1 MHPDSLEGLTENSG
15 VATWTGSGQTEA
27 QAEKPQMLNCD
38 QVAWLKHVLDRFE
51 AAVRREGP
59 SISRGVKAAKMAAVL
74 EIAELMG
81 CAFEDDAAK
90 HNAISDFPELYQGK
104 RANEPKAPIR

>member
-1 MHPDSLEGLTENSG
+1 MHPDSTPTNGG
-15 VATWTGSGQTEA
+15 DATWTGSGQTA
-27 QAEKPQMLNCD
+27 APAEKPRMLGCD
-38 QVAWLKHVLDRFE
+38 EVAWLKYVLDRFE
-51 AAVRREGP
+51 AAVRRDGP

-90 HNAISDFPELYQGK
+90 HNVISDFPELYQGQ
-104 RANEPKAPIR
+104 RANEPKALIR

>member
-1 MHPDSLEGLTENSG
+1 MEQ
-15 VATWTGSGQTEA
+15 VAEHAHDACCGQTDGP
-27 QAEKPQMLNCD
+27 AEKPRMLTCD
-38 QVAWLKHVLDRFE
+38 DVAWLKHVLERFE
-51 AAVRREGP
+51 EAVRRDGP

-90 HNAISDFPELYQGK
+90 HNVISEFPEIYQGA
-104 RANEPKAPIR
+104 RAGEPKRKQG